1 MRFLQ
6 TPKQKLFA
14 AGVAVALLAVS
25 ARANGLDAATVA
37 RGILVAAAVLGMAIW
52 WRRAKATAT
61 AAPAPRLRVLSRA
74 GLSQRCS
81 LALVEADGR
90 SFLVAFGDGFAQLL
104 ETPREAAPVL
114 ARRPRPARRTRRK
127 EGRS

>member
-14 AGVAVALLAVS
+14 AAAAVALLAVS
-25 ARANGLDAATVA
+25 ARAHGLDATTGA
-37 RGILVAAAVLGMAIW
+37 RWMLGAAAVVGMAIW
-52 WRRAKATAT
+52 WRRVKASEP
-61 AAPAPRLRVLSRA
+61 AAPAPRLRVLSRT

-90 SFLVAFGDGFAQLL
+90 SFLVAFGDGFAELL
-104 ETPREAAPVL
+104 QTPQAVSPV
-114 ARRPRPARRTRRK
+114 RRMRRK
-127 EGRS
+127 GGRS

>member
-6 TPKQKLFA
+6 TPRQKLIA
-14 AGVAVALLAVS
+14 ASVAVALLALS
-25 ARANGLDAATVA
+25 ARANGLEPTTVA
-37 RGILVAAAVLGMAIW
+37 RWILGAAAVLGMAIW
-52 WRRAKATAT
+52 WRRAKATAI

-104 ETPREAAPVL
+104 ETPRQSAQVQ
-114 ARRPRPARRTRRK
+114 ARRPRPARRIRRQ